1 MGYVMTPPEA
11 RVLIIDDEPDVAAM
25 LVDSI
30 EFLGYRVRAAHNG
43 LDGTRM
49 VEEFHPHVVLL
60 DYLMPQMDG
69 RHVLQFLKALYPSL
83 PVVIL
88 SGTQDESVARALLN
102 DGAWD
107 FVPKP
112 VDLGYLARVL
122 AAATA
127 GTAERPQAERERRAS

>member
-1 MGYVMTPPEA
+1 MGYVMTPSEA

-49 VEEFHPHVVLL
+49 VEEFRPHVVLL

-69 RHVLQFLKALYPSL
+69 RHVLQFLKALHPAL